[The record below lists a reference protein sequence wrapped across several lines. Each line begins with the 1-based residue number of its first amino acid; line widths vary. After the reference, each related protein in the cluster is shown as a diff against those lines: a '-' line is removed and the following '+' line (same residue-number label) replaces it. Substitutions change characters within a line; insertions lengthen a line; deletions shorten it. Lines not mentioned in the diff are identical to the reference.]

1 MPDDR
6 KVLHEFKRNQE
17 ETIRIS
23 LSSFKGRTYIDIRT
37 FYEDANGELA
47 PTKKGVT
54 ITPEL
59 WDEFRVGVA
68 NAEEALQ
75 KANLWHPEGV
85 APEAPAPAQE

>member
-1 MPDDR
+1 MADDR

-17 ETIRIS
+17 ETLRIS
-23 LSSFKGRTYIDIRT
+23 LSNFKGRTYIDIRM

-59 WDEFRVGVA
+59 WDEFRTGVA

-85 APEAPAPAQE
+85 TPEVKPPDEG

>member
-17 ETIRIS
+17 ETLRIS
-23 LSSFKGRTYIDIRT
+23 LSNFKGRTYIDIRM
-37 FYEDANGELA
+37 FYEDAKGELA

-59 WDEFRVGVA
+59 WDEFRNGVA

-75 KANLWHPEGV
+75 KANLWHPEGI
-85 APEAPAPAQE
+85 APEVKPPAEG

>member
-17 ETIRIS
+17 ETLRIS
-23 LSSFKGRTYIDIRT
+23 LSSFKGRTYIDIRM
-37 FYEDANGELA
+37 FYEDANGELQ

-59 WDEFRVGVA
+59 WDEFRAGVA

-75 KANLWHPEGV
+75 KANLWHPEG
-85 APEAPAPAQE
+85 AAPAAPPVKD